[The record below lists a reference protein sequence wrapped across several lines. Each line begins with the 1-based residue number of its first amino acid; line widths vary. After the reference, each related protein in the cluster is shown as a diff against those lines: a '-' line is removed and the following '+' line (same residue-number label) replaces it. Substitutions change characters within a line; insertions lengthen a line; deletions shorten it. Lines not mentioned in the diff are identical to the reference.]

1 MRSKYYIFHSLLVV
15 GLIVIAT
22 MLIWHGTATGKNV
35 PLNNSYLSTATNST
49 AITATSTPSQGSP
62 VSTITPKPANTPVS
76 SKIAIQETAAAQGTT
91 TAPIAT
97 PIPRAELTVGTDLYS
112 LPVHDNQTLLQ
123 AMQALQTSSSFTY
136 SGREYTGLGFFVTAI
151 NGKSAA
157 NGFNWMLYVNGKPAE
172 SGASAFI
179 ITAGQNLEW
188 KYEK

>member
-76 SKIAIQETAAAQGTT
+76 SKIAIQSRHRYLVQNLQLVPTFTAFLYMTT
-91 TAPIAT
+91 KHFCRQCKHFKPHLLL
-97 PIPRAELTVGTDLYS
+97 PIPGVNIRVLGS
-112 LPVHDNQTLLQ
+112 LLQ
-123 AMQALQTSSSFTY
+123 LS
-136 SGREYTGLGFFVTAI
+136 TANRLRMDSI
-151 NGKSAA
+151 GCS
-157 NGFNWMLYVNGKPAE
+157 
-172 SGASAFI
+172 
-179 ITAGQNLEW
+179 T
-188 KYEK
+188 